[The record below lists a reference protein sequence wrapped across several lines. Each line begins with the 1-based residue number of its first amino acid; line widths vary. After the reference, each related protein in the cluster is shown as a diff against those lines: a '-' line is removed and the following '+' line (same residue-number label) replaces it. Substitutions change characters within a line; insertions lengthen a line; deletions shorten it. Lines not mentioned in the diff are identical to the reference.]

1 MSESQGVGLGVDDR
15 LVQPDLTDVDR
26 FVGVPLGGTQFS
38 FPIEERDVRRFVE
51 AMGNP
56 NPLHFDPAYAAA
68 SRFGRVVLPQSMNFS
83 QSTLPEGNIPGSH
96 SLNSGSEL
104 WFYGPRLY
112 PGDSV
117 QFDRMLYG
125 YELKNTRFAGPT
137 VFVRSDTT
145 CVGGRGDFIFKR
157 RYTRARYLVENAR
170 KLGGIKSPAEEPE
183 WSDAALAEVDER
195 KLRYIESLRGHE
207 SRPAASVAI
216 GDALPEKVHG
226 PHSVMTITLEAAARL
241 DMLGSTWDNLALPLS
256 HDFGGLASIGASA
269 ERVGKDP
276 AAANIYLTG
285 AGRVHLDGRFAA
297 RVGAGSRAYAFGN
310 SLESWCVDYLANWA
324 GEWGFVRHMQAS
336 YRYPAYAGD
345 TTAFTGEVVDR
356 WDNARSGVPTVQIE
370 FKAVNQDDRV
380 VIKGTG
386 EVELTDGE

>member
-26 FVGVPLGGTQFS
+26 FVGVPMGGTQFT

-51 AMGNP
+51 AMSNP
-56 NPLHFDPAYAAA
+56 NPLHFDAAYAAA
-68 SRFGRVVLPQSMNFS
+68 SRFGSVVMPQSMNFS

-125 YELKNTRFAGPT
+125 YALKNTRFAGPT

-170 KLGGIKSPAEEPE
+170 KLGGIKSPAEEPK
-183 WSDAALAEVDER
+183 WSDAALADVDER

-207 SRPAASVAI
+207 TRPAARVAI

-241 DMLGSTWDNLALPLS
+241 DMLGSTSDNLALPLS
-256 HDFGGLASIGASA
+256 HDFGGLATSTPAPTASARIRRRRTSTSRAPDACTWTAASRSEWARARARTRSGIRSSRGASTTSPT
-269 ERVGKDP
+269 GP
-276 AAANIYLTG
+276 ASG
-285 AGRVHLDGRFAA
+285 
-297 RVGAGSRAYAFGN
+297 GS
-310 SLESWCVDYLANWA
+310 C
-324 GEWGFVRHMQAS
+324 
-336 YRYPAYAGD
+336 
-345 TTAFTGEVVDR
+345 
-356 WDNARSGVPTVQIE
+356 
-370 FKAVNQDDRV
+370 
-380 VIKGTG
+380 GT
-386 EVELTDGE
+386 